1 MAFKDIDLTFN
12 RSFTGLAIKEDD
24 DAIQQLINDAV
35 KTQIGEHLLKQNIGC
50 YAAQYASGTRDVF
63 APIHIRDEI
72 YFALA
77 NETEISISRSDIRV
91 TKDNI
96 NKKFIAKITV
106 TILSTNTN
114 VTTNIVFNYK

>member
-12 RSFTGLAIKEDD
+12 RSFTGLAIKEDED
-24 DAIQQLINDAV
+24 SIQQLINDAV
-35 KTQIGEHLLKQNIGC
+35 KSQVGEHLLNQNVGC
-50 YAAQYASGTRDVF
+50 YATKYANGTRDVF
-63 APIHIRDEI
+63 APMHIRDEI

-77 NETEISISRSDIRV
+77 NEKEISISRSDIRV

-106 TILSTNTN
+106 TVLSTNTE
-114 VTTNIVFNYK
+114 VSTNIVFKFK